1 MKPFIIETHGL
12 NYSFGKR
19 QVLQNLELRVPQ
31 GAIFGFLGPNG
42 AGKSTTIRILLG
54 LLPVPKGQVLVH
66 GQDLKENRIDILRR
80 TGSLIEMPTLYRH
93 LSGHDNLEMHRRMV
107 QAPKARI
114 AEVLQIVGL
123 TQDAHRKTKEY
134 SLGMSQRLGIA
145 LALMADPELLILD
158 EPTNGLDPSGIREVR
173 ELLVRL
179 NRDFGKTIFLSSHLL
194 SEIEK
199 CATELAIIDKG
210 GMLYQGSLQH
220 LYEGTFQSNVLQ
232 LETSNNA
239 IAHKL
244 LEDHQYQL
252 LPQEDDVLAVQVQ
265 DKQQVARI
273 NRFLV
278 VNGLEVFRLS
288 THTYNLEELFLNITK
303 GDVAATAIQ
312 EPVLFERL

>member
-12 NYSFGKR
+12 SYSFGKR

-54 LLPVPKGQVLVH
+54 LLPVPKGQVRVH
-66 GQDLKENRIDILRR
+66 GHDLHNNRIEILRR

-107 QAPKARI
+107 QAPKSRI
-114 AEVLQIVGL
+114 NEVLQIVGL
-123 TQDAHRKTKEY
+123 TQDAYRKTKEY

-145 LALMADPELLILD
+145 LALLADPELLILD

-173 ELLVRL
+173 ELIIRL
-179 NRDFGKTIFLSSHLL
+179 NREFGKTIFLSSHLL

-210 GMLYQGSLQH
+210 ATLYQGSLPQ
-220 LYEGTFQSNVLQ
+220 LYQGAFQSSVLQ
-232 LETSNNA
+232 LETSNDA
-239 IAHKL
+239 IARKL
-244 LEDHQYQL
+244 LTDHQYEL
-252 LPQEDDVLAVQVQ
+252 LPQQGDVLAVQVQ
-265 DKQQVARI
+265 DRQQVARL
-273 NRFLV
+273 NRFLI
-278 VNGLEVFRLS
+278 VNGLEVYRLS
-288 THTYNLEELFLNITK
+288 THTHNLEELFLNITK
-303 GDVAATAIQ
+303 GEAEPAALQ
-312 EPVLFERL
+312 ETILAGKV

>member
-1 MKPFIIETHGL
+1 MKPLIIETHGL
-12 NYSFGKR
+12 NYSFGRR
-19 QVLQNLELRVPQ
+19 QVLHNLELRVPQ

-54 LLPVPKGQVLVH
+54 LLPVPKGQVLLH
-66 GQDLKENRIDILRR
+66 GMDLGDSRIDILRQ
-80 TGSLIEMPTLYRH
+80 TGALIEMPTIYRH

-107 QAPKARI
+107 QAPKSRI
-114 AEVLQIVGL
+114 AEVLQVVGL
-123 TQDAHRKTKEY
+123 SQDAHRKTKEY

-145 LALMADPELLILD
+145 LALVTDPELLILD

-173 ELLVRL
+173 ELILRL

-210 GMLYQGSLQH
+210 ATLYQGSLEE
-220 LYEGTFQSNVLQ
+220 LYEGTFQSNVLL

-239 IAHKL
+239 IAQKL
-244 LEDHQYQL
+244 LIDHQYQL
-252 LPQEDDVLAVQVQ
+252 LPREEDVLAVQVQ
-265 DKQQVARI
+265 DRQQVARL
-273 NRFLV
+273 NRFLI

-288 THTYNLEELFLNITK
+288 THTQNLEELFLNMTK
-303 GDVAATAIQ
+303 GGAAPAMIQ
-312 EPVLFERL
+312 EPILSKEL

>member
-1 MKPFIIETHGL
+1 MKPCIIETHGL
-12 NYSFGKR
+12 SYSFGKR

-54 LLPVPKGQVLVH
+54 LLPVPEGQVLVH
-66 GQDLKENRIDILRR
+66 GQDLKYNRLDILHR
-80 TGSLIEMPTLYRH
+80 TGALIEMPSLYRH

-107 QAPKARI
+107 RAPKSRI
-114 AEVLQIVGL
+114 SEVLQIVGL
-123 TQDAHRKTKEY
+123 AADAHRKTKEY

-145 LALMADPELLILD
+145 LALLADPELLILD

-173 ELLVRL
+173 ELIIRL
-179 NRDFGKTIFLSSHLL
+179 NQAYGKTIFLSSHLL

-210 GMLYQGSLQH
+210 ETLYQGSLQQ
-220 LYEGTFQSNVLQ
+220 LYEGAFQSNVLH

-244 LEDHQYQL
+244 LSDHQYQL
-252 LPQEDDVLAVQVQ
+252 LPHSDDVLAVQVQ
-265 DKQQVARI
+265 DKQQVATL

-278 VNGLEVFRLS
+278 VNGLEVYRLS
-288 THTYNLEELFLNITK
+288 THTQNLEELFLNITNREAEK
-303 GDVAATAIQ
+303 HIHSSK
-312 EPVLFERL
+312 L